1 MKLYNEIQENED
13 ITNDRL
19 LKNALFSHNFHKIPP
34 IIGIITA
41 DQYGNTLMVFQ
52 YEEGDE
58 SNYNPI
64 KSYLSEDD
72 KSLLDIDL
80 ISMYFSSF
88 KTFAGQTNIQN
99 LSNLEIHGSNI
110 KIQIYFLFDKYMII
124 IFLNSNTELNL
135 KDKAQIVHYFEEQL
149 INHEFEFKYFN
160 ATDSRNTIRKL
171 EKKGKTWLKKLNV
184 NYRDAFKNIY
194 LKKHEMINFAM
205 EKIAPIIQE
214 ELIEYFSGIP
224 EDIVNNVTKEIRNKI
239 QDKFCEFNSKLLNS
253 SLLNLDP

>member
-1 MKLYNEIQENED
+1 MKLYNDIQENED
-13 ITNDRL
+13 NINTRL
-19 LKNALFSHNFHKIPP
+19 LKNAFFSNNFHKIPP

-52 YEEGDE
+52 YEDVDDP
-58 SNYNPI
+58 NYNPI

-135 KDKAQIVHYFEEQL
+135 KDKAQIVQYFEELL
-149 INHEFEFKYFN
+149 IIHEFEFTYFN
-160 ATDSRNTIRKL
+160 ATDSRKTIRRL
-171 EKKGKTWLKKLNV
+171 EKKGKIWLKKLNR
-184 NYRDAFKNIY
+184 NYRDAFKNSY
-194 LKKHEMINFAM
+194 LKKHEMIDFAI
-205 EKIAPIIQE
+205 EKITPIIQK

-224 EDIVNNVTKEIRNKI
+224 EDIVNNLTKEIRNKI
-239 QDKFCEFNSKLLNS
+239 QDKFCEFNTKLFNS
-253 SLLNLDP
+253 SLFNLDP